1 MFGQTDWVIDKR
13 VHREASLLRTSYYWI
28 DMLKLIVIDKLIP
41 LKYKYVDYNQIYLE
55 CITYIL
61 IVLIT

>member
-1 MFGQTDWVIDKR
+1 MFRSVGKTKYT
-13 VHREASLLRTSYYWI
+13 EASLLKTSYYWI
-28 DMLKLIVIDKLIP
+28 VMLKLIVIDKLIP

-61 IVLIT
+61 LVLIT